1 MTVVAPVRVLW
12 GQLEGLEH
20 WGVLDGREHRG
31 VRDVLRMLCQLQ
43 HSKAVVITGR
53 QLAKRV
59 GLSEKWTRHCLH
71 VLEAL
76 GIVRWTRGHIE
87 QGRPRPGW
95 ITVRAGRLAQVVAH
109 AREEARTARAQAR
122 AETNDRIRRTIRNH
136 TLWPRKKRHNPLS
149 DQAELS
155 ASLPLSRGKDAGAS
169 PPAAPSRPLPAPEGG
184 LVIPRECIH
193 DLPIVK
199 MGDHDRCAQC
209 RRALQRDPDL
219 DVESLLKPVHNE
231 PRADGREVAARG
243 LAAARAGLRQAKYSQ
258 EELHP

>member
-1 MTVVAPVRVLW
+1 MTAPTAAPARVLW

-31 VRDVLRMLCQLQ
+31 VRDVLRVLCHAQ

-59 GLSEKWTRHCLH
+59 GLSERWTRRCLH

-95 ITVRAGRLAQVVAH
+95 ITVRAGRLAQVVRH
-109 AREEARTARAQAR
+109 AREAARTDR
-122 AETNDRIRRTIRNH
+122 AEHRQQTRDRIRTTVRNH
-136 TLWPRKKRHNPLS
+136 TVWTRKKRHNPLS
-149 DQAELS
+149 VHAELS

-169 PPAAPSRPLPAPEGG
+169 PPAAPVKSPLTAPGDPMQAC
-184 LVIPRECIH
+184 VH
-193 DLPIVK
+193 DLPDINA
-199 MGDHDRCAQC
+199 CALC
-209 RRALQRDPDL
+209 RRT
-219 DVESLLKPVHNE
+219 
-231 PRADGREVAARG
+231 
-243 LAAARAGLRQAKYSQ
+243 LAANPDMDVRQLYKSTDERTGPPPAGWRARTRALTRQAAHAGDQQ
-258 EELHP
+258 ELPHA